1 MVSHR
6 TRGWQGSSTK
16 VHGRLAESVRE
27 TRLAAGLT
35 QADLAERAGLE
46 RKTISRIENQHLS
59 PTIDTLVR
67 IALVLRCDV
76 AELID
81 GA

>member
-16 VHGRLAESVRE
+16 VHRRLAESVRE

-35 QADLAERAGLE
+35 QAELAERAGLE

-59 PTIDTLVR
+59 PTIDTLVC